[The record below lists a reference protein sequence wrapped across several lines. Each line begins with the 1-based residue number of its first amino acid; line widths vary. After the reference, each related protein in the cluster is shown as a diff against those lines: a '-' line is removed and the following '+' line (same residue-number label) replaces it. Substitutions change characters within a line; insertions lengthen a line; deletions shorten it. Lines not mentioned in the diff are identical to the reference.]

1 MSITLGE
8 LKNRITFTIGDDPDT
23 GSDIPDDLILDA
35 AHSALDAIL
44 PHCWK
49 PATQTLAG
57 AAKSFLLP
65 LDIFEA
71 QAVWDSSKD
80 TFIDPAILAPGEPTS
95 NLTGNGWYLY
105 PSGYISFYSNL
116 SASGG
121 VLFYSAVWTKP
132 TSDNTAIEAPEYA
145 TPGLVMYGASYVLL
159 MRIGAQ
165 ARLGNYKTRIDS
177 GTPEDNPLLD
187 YSTYLLKRFDIEMS
201 RMPQMVKG
209 VR

>member
-8 LKNRITFTIGDDPDT
+8 FKNRITFALGEDPDT
-23 GSDIPDDLILDA
+23 GTDLPDDLMLDA
-35 AHSALDAIL
+35 AHTALDAIL

-49 PATQTLAG
+49 PAKYTLSG
-57 AAKSFLLP
+57 AADSYSLP
-65 LDIFEA
+65 TDIFEA
-71 QAVWDSSKD
+71 QAVWDSGKN
-80 TFIDPAILAPGEPTS
+80 TFLDSAILAPGEPS
-95 NLTGNGWYLY
+95 ASASGNGWFLY
-105 PSGYISFYSNL
+105 PNGYVSFYTAL

-121 VLFYSAVWTKP
+121 ILYYSAVWAKP
-132 TSDNTAIEAPEYA
+132 TADSAAIEAPEYA
-145 TPGLVMYGASYVLL
+145 TAGLVMYASSYALL

-201 RMPQMVKG
+201 RLPRMVKG

>member
-8 LKNRITFTIGDDPDT
+8 FKNRIAFALGDDPDSGT
-23 GSDIPDDLILDA
+23 DIPDDLMLDA
-35 AHSALDAIL
+35 VHTALDAIL

-49 PATQTLAG
+49 PAKQTLSG
-57 AAKSFLLP
+57 AASSYALSS
-65 LDIFEA
+65 DIFEA
-71 QAVWDSSKD
+71 QAVWDSAKD
-80 TFIDPAILAPGEPTS
+80 TFLDPAILAPGEPSANTS
-95 NLTGNGWYLY
+95 GNGWFLY
-105 PSGYISFYSNL
+105 PNGYISFYTAL

-121 VLFYSAVWTKP
+121 ILYYSAVWTKP
-132 TSDNTAIEAPEYA
+132 TSDAQNIEAPEYVTA
-145 TPGLVMYGASYVLL
+145 GLVMYAASYALL

-201 RMPQMVKG
+201 RLPRMVKG